1 MHFLS
6 CAWFSHHLRY
16 SSCLTR
22 TTAPCL
28 LAPISLGYFLG
39 HQEQPQCDQKDQHHP
54 QEWTRLKTLSLKWH
68 CLRETQVSLWITN
81 MKTLPYLQE
90 KTLKTKPQSL
100 EKVSIKI
107 RIDLN
112 AVSLSK
118 NHFFIIACVQIWVE
132 ITASRRDS
140 CVIPWE
146 AKEEQCRG
154 ALQSGW
160 DTLCSVYH

>member
-1 MHFLS
+1 M
-6 CAWFSHHLRY
+6 
-16 SSCLTR
+16 
-22 TTAPCL
+22 
-28 LAPISLGYFLG
+28 
-39 HQEQPQCDQKDQHHP
+39 
-54 QEWTRLKTLSLKWH
+54 
-68 CLRETQVSLWITN
+68 SLWITD

-140 CVIPWE
+140 CVIP
-146 AKEEQCRG
+146 
-154 ALQSGW
+154 
-160 DTLCSVYH
+160 